1 MEDDLELAL
10 QELVYLEFHFSGPR
24 LPCLQ
29 TETESTQDM
38 MCQEMSMKA
47 AAGPEKSNG

>member
-38 MCQEMSMKA
+38 SQEMRMKA